1 MNEFILT
8 NQGGWL
14 ITFLASILIWII
26 FAGLLVLWLVDGK
39 IKKEQAIHAFLAAAF
54 AWTIAELIKTL
65 IPSIRPFKLNGF
77 TPLTLTVPSD
87 GAFPSS
93 HTAAAF
99 AAAITVFLH
108 NKKLGLIFISGAVL
122 VGLGRFIANVHF
134 LFDILGGGVI
144 GAVIALVVEKLHLV
158 PRRRP

>member
-108 NKKLGLIFISGAVL
+108 NKKLGLIF
-122 VGLGRFIANVHF
+122 
-134 LFDILGGGVI
+134 
-144 GAVIALVVEKLHLV
+144 
-158 PRRRP
+158 